1 MEILPTALKDFK
13 NYYNSHWAELL
24 GLACFF
30 GGILISLLI
39 DKLIP
44 EDVNP
49 HEPKEDLSELK
60 ICPLPQ
66 KGQNPPKFHPGEKL
80 HQINT
85 KALKRTGIFTALA
98 IAIHNFPEGFATFI
112 SSLDNLTLGI
122 AIAIAVAI
130 HNIPEGLAVS
140 LPIYHATGDKKK
152 AFIYSAL
159 SGFAEPLGAF
169 VGALILLPFIG
180 DLTLAISF
188 AVIAGIMV
196 FISLDELLPAA
207 KTYDKAHDSLYGL
220 IAGMAIMALSLNL
233 LAAKTSPR
241 LLNTRTT
248 SPFFIPSF
256 FASLEL
262 IKIGSLEYMG
272 TLLVI
277 CKYPE
282 HLRFF
287 LGRYEAKHQRFLL
300 SIPHLVSAMPIF
312 REEFYPFCPI
322 HH

>member
-1 MEILPTALKDFK
+1 MQFTFEQIFIAMLLTLFVGFSTAIGSIIAFFSRKDDLRVLSLGLGFSAGVMIYISFMEILPTALKDFK

-220 IAGMAIMALSLNL
+220 IAGMMIMALSLNL
-233 LAAKTSPR
+233 L
-241 LLNTRTT
+241 
-248 SPFFIPSF
+248 
-256 FASLEL
+256 
-262 IKIGSLEYMG
+262 EY
-272 TLLVI
+272 
-277 CKYPE
+277 
-282 HLRFF
+282 
-287 LGRYEAKHQRFLL
+287 
-300 SIPHLVSAMPIF
+300 
-312 REEFYPFCPI
+312 
-322 HH
+322 

>member
-1 MEILPTALKDFK
+1 MQFTFEQIFIAILLTLFAGFSTAIGSTIAFFSRKDDLRVLSLGLGFSAGVMIYISFMEILPTALKDFK
-13 NYYNSHWAELL
+13 NHYDSHWAELL
-24 GLACFF
+24 GLTCFF

-159 SGFAEPLGAF
+159 SGLAEPLGAF

-233 LAAKTSPR
+233 L
-241 LLNTRTT
+241 
-248 SPFFIPSF
+248 
-256 FASLEL
+256 
-262 IKIGSLEYMG
+262 G
-272 TLLVI
+272 
-277 CKYPE
+277 
-282 HLRFF
+282 
-287 LGRYEAKHQRFLL
+287 Q
-300 SIPHLVSAMPIF
+300 
-312 REEFYPFCPI
+312 
-322 HH
+322 

>member
-1 MEILPTALKDFK
+1 MQFTFEQIFIAMLLTLFAGFSTAIGSIIAFFSRKDDLRVLSLGLGFSAGVMIYISFMEILPTALKDFK

-98 IAIHNFPEGFATFI
+98 IAIHNFPEGFVTFI

-152 AFIYSAL
+152 AFIYSTL

-169 VGALILLPFIG
+169 VGVLILLPFIG

-233 LAAKTSPR
+233 L
-241 LLNTRTT
+241 
-248 SPFFIPSF
+248 
-256 FASLEL
+256 
-262 IKIGSLEYMG
+262 EY
-272 TLLVI
+272 
-277 CKYPE
+277 
-282 HLRFF
+282 
-287 LGRYEAKHQRFLL
+287 
-300 SIPHLVSAMPIF
+300 
-312 REEFYPFCPI
+312 
-322 HH
+322 

>member
-1 MEILPTALKDFK
+1 MQFTFEQIFIAMLLTLFAGFSTAIGSIIAFFSRKDDLRVLSLGLGFSAGVMIYISFMEILPTALKDFK

-169 VGALILLPFIG
+169 FGALILLPFIG

-188 AVIAGIMV
+188 AIIAGIMI

-207 KTYDKAHDSLYGL
+207 KTYDKAHDSLYGV
-220 IAGMAIMALSLNL
+220 IAGMMIMALSLNL
-233 LAAKTSPR
+233 L
-241 LLNTRTT
+241 
-248 SPFFIPSF
+248 
-256 FASLEL
+256 
-262 IKIGSLEYMG
+262 EY
-272 TLLVI
+272 
-277 CKYPE
+277 
-282 HLRFF
+282 
-287 LGRYEAKHQRFLL
+287 
-300 SIPHLVSAMPIF
+300 
-312 REEFYPFCPI
+312 
-322 HH
+322 

>member
-1 MEILPTALKDFK
+1 TFEQIFIAILLTLFAGFSTAIGSTIAFFSRKDDLRVLSLGLGFSAGVMIYISFMEILPTALKDFK
-13 NYYNSHWAELL
+13 NHYDSHWAELL

-159 SGFAEPLGAF
+159 SGLAEPLGAF

-233 LAAKTSPR
+233 L
-241 LLNTRTT
+241 
-248 SPFFIPSF
+248 
-256 FASLEL
+256 
-262 IKIGSLEYMG
+262 EY
-272 TLLVI
+272 
-277 CKYPE
+277 
-282 HLRFF
+282 
-287 LGRYEAKHQRFLL
+287 
-300 SIPHLVSAMPIF
+300 
-312 REEFYPFCPI
+312 
-322 HH
+322 

>member
-1 MEILPTALKDFK
+1 MQFTFEQIFIAILLTLFAGFSTAIGSTIAFFSRKDDLRVLSLGLGFSAGVMIYISFMEILPTALKDFK
-13 NYYNSHWAELL
+13 NHYDSHWAELL

-159 SGFAEPLGAF
+159 SGLAEPLGAF

-207 KTYDKAHDSLYGL
+207 KTYDKAHYSLYGL

-233 LAAKTSPR
+233 L
-241 LLNTRTT
+241 
-248 SPFFIPSF
+248 
-256 FASLEL
+256 
-262 IKIGSLEYMG
+262 G
-272 TLLVI
+272 
-277 CKYPE
+277 
-282 HLRFF
+282 
-287 LGRYEAKHQRFLL
+287 Q
-300 SIPHLVSAMPIF
+300 
-312 REEFYPFCPI
+312 
-322 HH
+322 

>member
-1 MEILPTALKDFK
+1 MQFTFEQIFIAMLLTLFAGFSTAIGSIIAFFSRKDDLRVLSLGLGFSAGVMIYISFMEILPTALKDFK
-13 NYYNSHWAELL
+13 NHHDSHWAELL

-233 LAAKTSPR
+233 L
-241 LLNTRTT
+241 
-248 SPFFIPSF
+248 
-256 FASLEL
+256 
-262 IKIGSLEYMG
+262 G
-272 TLLVI
+272 
-277 CKYPE
+277 
-282 HLRFF
+282 
-287 LGRYEAKHQRFLL
+287 Q
-300 SIPHLVSAMPIF
+300 
-312 REEFYPFCPI
+312 
-322 HH
+322 

>member
-1 MEILPTALKDFK
+1 FTFEQIFIAMLLTLFAGFSTAIGSIIAFFSRKDDLRVLSLGLGFSAGVMIYISFMEILPTALKDFK

-233 LAAKTSPR
+233 L
-241 LLNTRTT
+241 
-248 SPFFIPSF
+248 
-256 FASLEL
+256 
-262 IKIGSLEYMG
+262 EY
-272 TLLVI
+272 
-277 CKYPE
+277 
-282 HLRFF
+282 
-287 LGRYEAKHQRFLL
+287 
-300 SIPHLVSAMPIF
+300 
-312 REEFYPFCPI
+312 
-322 HH
+322 

>member
-1 MEILPTALKDFK
+1 MQFTFEQIFIAILLTLFAGFSTAIGSTIAFFSRKDDLRVLSLGLGFSAGVMIYISFMEILPTALKDFK
-13 NYYNSHWAELL
+13 NHYDSHWAELL

-152 AFIYSAL
+152 VFIYSAL
-159 SGFAEPLGAF
+159 SGLAEPLGAF

-233 LAAKTSPR
+233 L
-241 LLNTRTT
+241 
-248 SPFFIPSF
+248 
-256 FASLEL
+256 
-262 IKIGSLEYMG
+262 G
-272 TLLVI
+272 
-277 CKYPE
+277 
-282 HLRFF
+282 
-287 LGRYEAKHQRFLL
+287 Q
-300 SIPHLVSAMPIF
+300 
-312 REEFYPFCPI
+312 
-322 HH
+322 

>member
-1 MEILPTALKDFK
+1 MQFTFEQIFIAMLLTLFAGFSTAIGSIIAFFSRKDDLRVLSLGLGFSAGVMIYISFMEILPTALKDFK
-13 NYYNSHWAELL
+13 NHYDSHWAELL

-30 GGILISLLI
+30 GGILISLSI

-85 KALKRTGIFTALA
+85 KVLKRTGIFTALA

-220 IAGMAIMALSLNL
+220 IVGMAIMALSLNL
-233 LAAKTSPR
+233 L
-241 LLNTRTT
+241 
-248 SPFFIPSF
+248 
-256 FASLEL
+256 
-262 IKIGSLEYMG
+262 G
-272 TLLVI
+272 
-277 CKYPE
+277 
-282 HLRFF
+282 
-287 LGRYEAKHQRFLL
+287 Q
-300 SIPHLVSAMPIF
+300 
-312 REEFYPFCPI
+312 
-322 HH
+322 

>member
-1 MEILPTALKDFK
+1 MQFTFEQIFIAILLTLFAGFSTAIGSTIAFFSRKDDLRVLSLGLGFSAGVMIYISFMEILPTALKDFK
-13 NYYNSHWAELL
+13 NHYDSHWAELL

-60 ICPLPQ
+60 IFPLPQ

-159 SGFAEPLGAF
+159 SGLAEPLGAF

-233 LAAKTSPR
+233 L
-241 LLNTRTT
+241 
-248 SPFFIPSF
+248 
-256 FASLEL
+256 
-262 IKIGSLEYMG
+262 G
-272 TLLVI
+272 
-277 CKYPE
+277 
-282 HLRFF
+282 
-287 LGRYEAKHQRFLL
+287 Q
-300 SIPHLVSAMPIF
+300 
-312 REEFYPFCPI
+312 
-322 HH
+322 

>member
-1 MEILPTALKDFK
+1 MQFTFEQIFIAMLLTLFAGFSTAIGSIIAFFSRKDDLRVLSLGLGFSAGVMIYISFMEILPTALKDFK
-13 NYYNSHWAELL
+13 NHYDSHWAELL

-220 IAGMAIMALSLNL
+220 ILGMVIMALSLNL
-233 LAAKTSPR
+233 L
-241 LLNTRTT
+241 
-248 SPFFIPSF
+248 
-256 FASLEL
+256 
-262 IKIGSLEYMG
+262 G
-272 TLLVI
+272 
-277 CKYPE
+277 
-282 HLRFF
+282 
-287 LGRYEAKHQRFLL
+287 Q
-300 SIPHLVSAMPIF
+300 
-312 REEFYPFCPI
+312 
-322 HH
+322 

>member
-1 MEILPTALKDFK
+1 MTLFAGFSTAIGSIIAFFSRKDDLRVLSLGLGFSAGVMIYISFMEILPTALKDFK

-220 IAGMAIMALSLNL
+220 IAGMMIMALSLNL
-233 LAAKTSPR
+233 L
-241 LLNTRTT
+241 
-248 SPFFIPSF
+248 
-256 FASLEL
+256 
-262 IKIGSLEYMG
+262 EY
-272 TLLVI
+272 
-277 CKYPE
+277 
-282 HLRFF
+282 
-287 LGRYEAKHQRFLL
+287 
-300 SIPHLVSAMPIF
+300 
-312 REEFYPFCPI
+312 
-322 HH
+322 

>member
-1 MEILPTALKDFK
+1 MQFTFEQIFIAMLLTLFAGFSTAIGSIIAFFSRKDDLRVLSLGLGFSAGVMIYISFMEILPTALKDFK
-13 NYYNSHWAELL
+13 NHYDSHWAELL

-60 ICPLPQ
+60 ICTLPQ

-159 SGFAEPLGAF
+159 SGLAEPLGAF

-220 IAGMAIMALSLNL
+220 IVGMAIMALSLNL
-233 LAAKTSPR
+233 L
-241 LLNTRTT
+241 
-248 SPFFIPSF
+248 
-256 FASLEL
+256 
-262 IKIGSLEYMG
+262 G
-272 TLLVI
+272 
-277 CKYPE
+277 
-282 HLRFF
+282 
-287 LGRYEAKHQRFLL
+287 Q
-300 SIPHLVSAMPIF
+300 
-312 REEFYPFCPI
+312 
-322 HH
+322 

>member
-1 MEILPTALKDFK
+1 MQFTFEQIFIAMLLTLFAGFSTAIGSIIAFFSRKDDLRVLSLGLGFSAGVMIYISFMEILPTALKDFK
-13 NYYNSHWAELL
+13 NHYDSHWAEIL

-220 IAGMAIMALSLNL
+220 ILGMAIMALSLNL
-233 LAAKTSPR
+233 L
-241 LLNTRTT
+241 
-248 SPFFIPSF
+248 
-256 FASLEL
+256 
-262 IKIGSLEYMG
+262 G
-272 TLLVI
+272 
-277 CKYPE
+277 
-282 HLRFF
+282 
-287 LGRYEAKHQRFLL
+287 Q
-300 SIPHLVSAMPIF
+300 
-312 REEFYPFCPI
+312 
-322 HH
+322 

>member
-1 MEILPTALKDFK
+1 MQFTFEQIFIAMLLTLFAGFSTAIGSIIAFFSRKDDLRVLSLGLGFSAGVMIYISFMEILPTALKDFK
-13 NYYNSHWAELL
+13 NHYDSHWAELL

-60 ICPLPQ
+60 ICPLPK

-233 LAAKTSPR
+233 L
-241 LLNTRTT
+241 
-248 SPFFIPSF
+248 
-256 FASLEL
+256 
-262 IKIGSLEYMG
+262 G
-272 TLLVI
+272 
-277 CKYPE
+277 
-282 HLRFF
+282 
-287 LGRYEAKHQRFLL
+287 Q
-300 SIPHLVSAMPIF
+300 
-312 REEFYPFCPI
+312 
-322 HH
+322 

>member
-1 MEILPTALKDFK
+1 MQFTFEQIFIAMLLTLFAGFSTAIGSIIAFFSRKDDLRVLSLGLGFSAGVMIYISFMEILPTALKDFK
-13 NYYNSHWAELL
+13 NHYDSHWAELL

-85 KALKRTGIFTALA
+85 KALKRTGIFTALT

-159 SGFAEPLGAF
+159 SGLAEPLGAF

-220 IAGMAIMALSLNL
+220 IVGMAIMALSLNL
-233 LAAKTSPR
+233 L
-241 LLNTRTT
+241 
-248 SPFFIPSF
+248 
-256 FASLEL
+256 
-262 IKIGSLEYMG
+262 G
-272 TLLVI
+272 
-277 CKYPE
+277 
-282 HLRFF
+282 
-287 LGRYEAKHQRFLL
+287 Q
-300 SIPHLVSAMPIF
+300 
-312 REEFYPFCPI
+312 
-322 HH
+322 

>member
-1 MEILPTALKDFK
+1 MQFTFEQIFIAMLLTLFEGFSTAIGSIIAFFSRKDDLRVLSLGLGFSAGVMIYISFMEILPTALKDFK

-220 IAGMAIMALSLNL
+220 IAGMMIMALSLNL
-233 LAAKTSPR
+233 L
-241 LLNTRTT
+241 
-248 SPFFIPSF
+248 
-256 FASLEL
+256 
-262 IKIGSLEYMG
+262 EY
-272 TLLVI
+272 
-277 CKYPE
+277 
-282 HLRFF
+282 
-287 LGRYEAKHQRFLL
+287 
-300 SIPHLVSAMPIF
+300 
-312 REEFYPFCPI
+312 
-322 HH
+322 

>member
-1 MEILPTALKDFK
+1 MQFTFEQIFIAMLLTLFAGFSTAIGSIIAFFSRKDDLRVLSLGLGFSAGVMIYISFMEILPTALKDFK
-13 NYYNSHWAELL
+13 NHYDSHWAELL

-49 HEPKEDLSELK
+49 HEPKEDLSKLK

-140 LPIYHATGDKKK
+140 LPIYHATGNKKK

-220 IAGMAIMALSLNL
+220 ILGMAIMALSLNL
-233 LAAKTSPR
+233 L
-241 LLNTRTT
+241 
-248 SPFFIPSF
+248 
-256 FASLEL
+256 
-262 IKIGSLEYMG
+262 G
-272 TLLVI
+272 
-277 CKYPE
+277 
-282 HLRFF
+282 
-287 LGRYEAKHQRFLL
+287 Q
-300 SIPHLVSAMPIF
+300 
-312 REEFYPFCPI
+312 
-322 HH
+322 

>member
-1 MEILPTALKDFK
+1 MQFTFEQIFIAMLLTLFAGFSTAIGSIIAFFSRKDDLRVLSLGLGFSAGVMIYISFMEILPTALKDFK

-207 KTYDKAHDSLYGL
+207 KTYDKAYDSLYGL

-233 LAAKTSPR
+233 L
-241 LLNTRTT
+241 
-248 SPFFIPSF
+248 
-256 FASLEL
+256 
-262 IKIGSLEYMG
+262 EY
-272 TLLVI
+272 
-277 CKYPE
+277 
-282 HLRFF
+282 
-287 LGRYEAKHQRFLL
+287 
-300 SIPHLVSAMPIF
+300 
-312 REEFYPFCPI
+312 
-322 HH
+322 

>member
-1 MEILPTALKDFK
+1 MQFTFEQIFIAMLLTLFAGFSTAIGSIIAFFSRKDDLRVLSLGLGFSAGVMIYISFMEILPTALKDFK
-13 NYYNSHWAELL
+13 NHYDSHWAELL

-30 GGILISLLI
+30 GGILMSLLI

-159 SGFAEPLGAF
+159 SGLAEPLGAF

-180 DLTLAISF
+180 DLILAISF

-220 IAGMAIMALSLNL
+220 IVGMAIMALSLNL
-233 LAAKTSPR
+233 L
-241 LLNTRTT
+241 
-248 SPFFIPSF
+248 
-256 FASLEL
+256 
-262 IKIGSLEYMG
+262 G
-272 TLLVI
+272 
-277 CKYPE
+277 
-282 HLRFF
+282 
-287 LGRYEAKHQRFLL
+287 Q
-300 SIPHLVSAMPIF
+300 
-312 REEFYPFCPI
+312 
-322 HH
+322 

>member
-1 MEILPTALKDFK
+1 MQFTFEQIFIAMLLTLFAGFSTAIGSIIAFFSRKDDLRVLSLGLGFSAGVMIYISFMEILPTALKDFK

-220 IAGMAIMALSLNL
+220 IAGMMIMALSLNL
-233 LAAKTSPR
+233 L
-241 LLNTRTT
+241 
-248 SPFFIPSF
+248 
-256 FASLEL
+256 
-262 IKIGSLEYMG
+262 
-272 TLLVI
+272 
-277 CKYPE
+277 
-282 HLRFF
+282 
-287 LGRYEAKHQRFLL
+287 
-300 SIPHLVSAMPIF
+300 
-312 REEFYPFCPI
+312 EF
-322 HH
+322 

>member
-1 MEILPTALKDFK
+1 MQFTFEQIFIAILLTLFAGFSTAIGSIIAFFSRKDDLRVLSLGLGFSAGVMIYISFMEILPTALKDFK
-13 NYYNSHWAELL
+13 NHYDSHWAELL

-220 IAGMAIMALSLNL
+220 ILGMAIMALSLNL
-233 LAAKTSPR
+233 L
-241 LLNTRTT
+241 
-248 SPFFIPSF
+248 
-256 FASLEL
+256 
-262 IKIGSLEYMG
+262 G
-272 TLLVI
+272 
-277 CKYPE
+277 
-282 HLRFF
+282 
-287 LGRYEAKHQRFLL
+287 Q
-300 SIPHLVSAMPIF
+300 
-312 REEFYPFCPI
+312 
-322 HH
+322 

>member
-1 MEILPTALKDFK
+1 MQFTFEQIFIAMLLTLFAGFSIAIGSIIAFFSRKDDLRVLSLGLGFSAGVMIYISFMEILPTALKDFK
-13 NYYNSHWAELL
+13 NHYDSHWAELL

-49 HEPKEDLSELK
+49 HEPKKDLSELK

-220 IAGMAIMALSLNL
+220 ILGMAIMALSLNL
-233 LAAKTSPR
+233 L
-241 LLNTRTT
+241 
-248 SPFFIPSF
+248 
-256 FASLEL
+256 
-262 IKIGSLEYMG
+262 G
-272 TLLVI
+272 
-277 CKYPE
+277 
-282 HLRFF
+282 
-287 LGRYEAKHQRFLL
+287 Q
-300 SIPHLVSAMPIF
+300 
-312 REEFYPFCPI
+312 
-322 HH
+322 

>member
-1 MEILPTALKDFK
+1 MQFTFEQIFIAMLLTLFAGFSTAIGSIIAFFSRKDDLRVLSLGLGFSAGVMIYISFMEILPTALKDFK
-13 NYYNSHWAELL
+13 NHYDSHWAELL

-85 KALKRTGIFTALA
+85 KALKRTGIFTALT

-233 LAAKTSPR
+233 L
-241 LLNTRTT
+241 
-248 SPFFIPSF
+248 
-256 FASLEL
+256 
-262 IKIGSLEYMG
+262 G
-272 TLLVI
+272 
-277 CKYPE
+277 
-282 HLRFF
+282 
-287 LGRYEAKHQRFLL
+287 Q
-300 SIPHLVSAMPIF
+300 
-312 REEFYPFCPI
+312 
-322 HH
+322 

>member
-1 MEILPTALKDFK
+1 MQFTFEQISIAMLLTLFAGFSTAIGSIIAFFSRKDDLRVLSLGLGFSAGVMIYISFMEILPTALKDFK
-13 NYYNSHWAELL
+13 NHYDSHWAELL

-159 SGFAEPLGAF
+159 SGLAEPLGAF

-220 IAGMAIMALSLNL
+220 IVGMAIMALSLNL
-233 LAAKTSPR
+233 L
-241 LLNTRTT
+241 
-248 SPFFIPSF
+248 
-256 FASLEL
+256 
-262 IKIGSLEYMG
+262 G
-272 TLLVI
+272 
-277 CKYPE
+277 
-282 HLRFF
+282 
-287 LGRYEAKHQRFLL
+287 Q
-300 SIPHLVSAMPIF
+300 
-312 REEFYPFCPI
+312 
-322 HH
+322 

>member
-1 MEILPTALKDFK
+1 QFTFEQIFIAMLLTLFAGFSTAIGSIIAFFSRKDDLRVLSLGLGFSAGVMIYISFMEILPTALKDFK

-220 IAGMAIMALSLNL
+220 IAGMMIMALSLNL
-233 LAAKTSPR
+233 L
-241 LLNTRTT
+241 
-248 SPFFIPSF
+248 
-256 FASLEL
+256 
-262 IKIGSLEYMG
+262 EY
-272 TLLVI
+272 
-277 CKYPE
+277 
-282 HLRFF
+282 
-287 LGRYEAKHQRFLL
+287 
-300 SIPHLVSAMPIF
+300 
-312 REEFYPFCPI
+312 
-322 HH
+322 

>member
-1 MEILPTALKDFK
+1 MQFTFEQIFIAMLLTLFAGFSTAIGSIIAFFSRKDDLRVLSLGLGFSAGVMIYISFMEILPTALKDFK
-13 NYYNSHWAELL
+13 NHYDSHWAELL
-24 GLACFF
+24 GMACFF
-30 GGILISLLI
+30 GGILMSLLI

-220 IAGMAIMALSLNL
+220 IAGMMIMALSLNL
-233 LAAKTSPR
+233 L
-241 LLNTRTT
+241 
-248 SPFFIPSF
+248 
-256 FASLEL
+256 
-262 IKIGSLEYMG
+262 EY
-272 TLLVI
+272 
-277 CKYPE
+277 
-282 HLRFF
+282 
-287 LGRYEAKHQRFLL
+287 
-300 SIPHLVSAMPIF
+300 
-312 REEFYPFCPI
+312 
-322 HH
+322 

>member
-1 MEILPTALKDFK
+1 MQFTFEQIFIAMLLTLFAGFSTAIGSIIAFFSRKDDLRVLSLGLGFSAGVMIYISFMEILPTALKDFK
-13 NYYNSHWAELL
+13 NHYDSHWAELL

-220 IAGMAIMALSLNL
+220 IAGMAIMALSLN
-233 LAAKTSPR
+233 
-241 LLNTRTT
+241 
-248 SPFFIPSF
+248 
-256 FASLEL
+256 SL
-262 IKIGSLEYMG
+262 G
-272 TLLVI
+272 
-277 CKYPE
+277 
-282 HLRFF
+282 
-287 LGRYEAKHQRFLL
+287 Q
-300 SIPHLVSAMPIF
+300 
-312 REEFYPFCPI
+312 
-322 HH
+322 

>member
-1 MEILPTALKDFK
+1 MQFTFEQIFIAMLLTLFAGFSTAIGSIIAFFSRKDDLRVLSLGLGFSAGVMIYISFMEILPTALKDFK
-13 NYYNSHWAELL
+13 NHYDSHWAELL

-188 AVIAGIMV
+188 AMIAGIMV

-233 LAAKTSPR
+233 L
-241 LLNTRTT
+241 
-248 SPFFIPSF
+248 
-256 FASLEL
+256 
-262 IKIGSLEYMG
+262 G
-272 TLLVI
+272 
-277 CKYPE
+277 
-282 HLRFF
+282 
-287 LGRYEAKHQRFLL
+287 Q
-300 SIPHLVSAMPIF
+300 
-312 REEFYPFCPI
+312 
-322 HH
+322 

>member
-1 MEILPTALKDFK
+1 MQFTFEQIFIAMLLTLFAGFSTAIGSIIAFFSRKDDLRVLSLGLGFSAGVMIYISFMEILPTALKDFK

-24 GLACFF
+24 GMACFF

-169 VGALILLPFIG
+169 VGALILLPFIS

-220 IAGMAIMALSLNL
+220 IAGMMIMALSLNL
-233 LAAKTSPR
+233 L
-241 LLNTRTT
+241 
-248 SPFFIPSF
+248 
-256 FASLEL
+256 
-262 IKIGSLEYMG
+262 EY
-272 TLLVI
+272 
-277 CKYPE
+277 
-282 HLRFF
+282 
-287 LGRYEAKHQRFLL
+287 
-300 SIPHLVSAMPIF
+300 
-312 REEFYPFCPI
+312 
-322 HH
+322 

>member
-1 MEILPTALKDFK
+1 MQFTFEQIFIAMLLTLFAGFSTTIGSIIAFFSRKDDLRVLSLGLGFSAGVMIYISFMEILPTALKDFK
-13 NYYNSHWAELL
+13 NHYDSHWAELL

-220 IAGMAIMALSLNL
+220 IVGMAIMALSLNL
-233 LAAKTSPR
+233 L
-241 LLNTRTT
+241 
-248 SPFFIPSF
+248 
-256 FASLEL
+256 
-262 IKIGSLEYMG
+262 G
-272 TLLVI
+272 
-277 CKYPE
+277 
-282 HLRFF
+282 
-287 LGRYEAKHQRFLL
+287 Q
-300 SIPHLVSAMPIF
+300 
-312 REEFYPFCPI
+312 
-322 HH
+322 

>member
-1 MEILPTALKDFK
+1 MQFTFEQIFIAILLTLFAGFSTAIGSIIAFFSRKDDLRVLSLGLGFSAGVMIYISFMEILPTALKDFK
-13 NYYNSHWAELL
+13 NHYDSHWAELL

-159 SGFAEPLGAF
+159 SGLAEPLGAF

-233 LAAKTSPR
+233 L
-241 LLNTRTT
+241 
-248 SPFFIPSF
+248 
-256 FASLEL
+256 
-262 IKIGSLEYMG
+262 G
-272 TLLVI
+272 
-277 CKYPE
+277 
-282 HLRFF
+282 
-287 LGRYEAKHQRFLL
+287 Q
-300 SIPHLVSAMPIF
+300 
-312 REEFYPFCPI
+312 
-322 HH
+322 

>member
-1 MEILPTALKDFK
+1 MQFTFEQIFIAMLLTLFAGFSTAIGSIIAFFSRKDDLRVLSLGLGFSAGVMIYISFMEILPTALKDFK
-13 NYYNSHWAELL
+13 NHYDSHWAELL

-30 GGILISLLI
+30 GGILMSLLI

-140 LPIYHATGDKKK
+140 LPIYRATGDKKK

-159 SGFAEPLGAF
+159 SGLAEPLGAF

-220 IAGMAIMALSLNL
+220 IVGMAIMALSLNL
-233 LAAKTSPR
+233 L
-241 LLNTRTT
+241 
-248 SPFFIPSF
+248 
-256 FASLEL
+256 
-262 IKIGSLEYMG
+262 G
-272 TLLVI
+272 
-277 CKYPE
+277 
-282 HLRFF
+282 
-287 LGRYEAKHQRFLL
+287 Q
-300 SIPHLVSAMPIF
+300 
-312 REEFYPFCPI
+312 
-322 HH
+322 

>member
-1 MEILPTALKDFK
+1 MQFTFEQIFIAILLTLFAGFSTAIGSTIAFFSRKDDLRVLSLGLGFSAGVMIYISFMEILPTALKDFK
-13 NYYNSHWAELL
+13 NHYDSHWAELL

-130 HNIPEGLAVS
+130 HNIPEGLAMS

-159 SGFAEPLGAF
+159 SGLAEPLGAF

-233 LAAKTSPR
+233 L
-241 LLNTRTT
+241 
-248 SPFFIPSF
+248 
-256 FASLEL
+256 
-262 IKIGSLEYMG
+262 G
-272 TLLVI
+272 
-277 CKYPE
+277 
-282 HLRFF
+282 
-287 LGRYEAKHQRFLL
+287 Q
-300 SIPHLVSAMPIF
+300 
-312 REEFYPFCPI
+312 
-322 HH
+322 

>member
-1 MEILPTALKDFK
+1 MQFTFEQIFIAMLLTLFAGFSTAIGSIIAFFSRKDDLRVLSLGLGFSAGVMIYISFMEILPTALKDFK
-13 NYYNSHWAELL
+13 NHYDSHWAELL

-122 AIAIAVAI
+122 AIAIAIAI
-130 HNIPEGLAVS
+130 HNFPEGLAVS

-159 SGFAEPLGAF
+159 SGLAEPLGAF

-220 IAGMAIMALSLNL
+220 IVGMAIMALSLNL
-233 LAAKTSPR
+233 L
-241 LLNTRTT
+241 
-248 SPFFIPSF
+248 
-256 FASLEL
+256 
-262 IKIGSLEYMG
+262 G
-272 TLLVI
+272 
-277 CKYPE
+277 
-282 HLRFF
+282 
-287 LGRYEAKHQRFLL
+287 Q
-300 SIPHLVSAMPIF
+300 
-312 REEFYPFCPI
+312 
-322 HH
+322 